1 MVDGAGAADIGGLQA
16 FHFADE
22 VGIADDAV
30 KAGFQFGQGLG
41 KGRMADAA
49 AVLAEIAVAVGKN

>member
-1 MVDGAGAADIGGLQA
+1 MA
-16 FHFADE
+16 FADE

-49 AVLAEIAVAVGKN
+49 AVLAEVAVLIGKDEGVELLLNHVYSC